1 MEIKLYIAMNRFK
14 IINGEEEIFENIWK
28 NRETHLDNVPG
39 FKKFNLIKGKIE
51 DGYTIYASHS
61 TWESENDFI
70 NWTKSES
77 FREAH
82 KDAGNHKGLYL
93 GHPKFEG
100 FKVII

>member
-14 IINGEEEIFENIWK
+14 IINGKEEIFENIWK

-39 FKKFNLIKGKIE
+39 FKKFNLIKGKTQDE
-51 DGYTIYASHS
+51 YTIYASHS

-93 GHPKFEG
+93 GHPEFEG
-100 FKVII
+100 FKVIL